1 MVKAVVL
8 TEPRKLTV
16 RSFAKP
22 NSLPSGL
29 LIRVLATGVCGTDPH
44 VYEGRFSVPYP
55 VILGHEVYGIIEAI
69 GADCRVKSSQ
79 PLSVGDRVV
88 LVPGRVCGSC
98 IYCKLYPDEEQLC
111 TQRLIYGI
119 NMNCNEYPNLTG
131 GYSEYLIVGNGF
143 HVERVPFTWSDTIGL
158 LVETLAVAMRAVERG
173 LREIEHGTNTGV
185 RMIIQGTGPVGLCAL
200 LAAQSVTIKPI
211 VLDLLDHRLAVAE
224 KLGAMKAVNIT
235 GMGDDELKNAIYEQF
250 DGSGADLV
258 IECAGT
264 LDAFRQGLRLVRRGG
279 TYLEMGHFADIGG
292 LEIKPSIICQND
304 LRVLGSVIAPP
315 SMFPRAVALLDRN
328 ISIVSQLL
336 GPPFQ
341 LDQAEQALHNVMK
354 TKEGIKTYIVP

>member
-8 TEPRKLTV
+8 TEPKKLTM

-22 NSLPSGL
+22 TSLARGL

-44 VYEGRFSVPYP
+44 VYEGRFSIPYP

-69 GADCRVKSSQ
+69 GVDCSVKSSQ
-79 PLSVGDRVV
+79 RLSVGDRVV
-88 LVPGRVCGSC
+88 LVPGKTCGAC
-98 IYCKLYPDEEQLC
+98 MYCKLYPNEEQLC

-131 GYSEYLIVGNGF
+131 GYSEYLIVDNGF
-143 HVERVPFTWSDTIGL
+143 NVERVQPGWPDTVGL
-158 LVETLAVAMRAVERG
+158 LIETLAVAMRAVERG
-173 LREIEHGTNTGV
+173 LREVECGTNAGV
-185 RMIIQGTGPVGLCAL
+185 RMVIQGAGPVGLCAL
-200 LAAQSVTIKPI
+200 LAAKASTIKPI

-224 KLGAMKAVNIT
+224 TLGAMKAINVM
-235 GMGDDELKNAIYEQF
+235 GMSDDEIKNAVFEQF
-250 DGSGADLV
+250 GGSYPDLV

-292 LEIKPSIICQND
+292 MEIRPSIICQND
-304 LRVLGSVIAPP
+304 LRILGSVIAPP
-315 SMFPRAVALLDRN
+315 SIYPRAVALLDRN
-328 ISIVSQLL
+328 ISVVSQLL
-336 GPPFQ
+336 GTPFP
-341 LDQAEQALHNVMK
+341 LDKAEQALHNV
-354 TKEGIKTYIVP
+354 TKIKQGIKTYIVP